1 MFGSARS
8 KYSILND
15 TSLLE
20 RHKKTGNLDFLGVL
34 YHRYMHLVYGVALKY
49 LKDREQSKD
58 AVMQIFEI
66 LVDKVPDQDIRNFK
80 SWLYVVTKNHCLGI
94 IRNKPAL
101 ERIDNLFME
110 SDELIHHNGERQDQ
124 HKELMSRAM
133 ENLSE
138 HQHIC
143 IKMFYYQSMSY
154 QQIAQET
161 GYGLK
166 KVKSYIQNGKRNLKI
181 YLEEHGRG

>member
-1 MFGSARS
+1 MFGSAKFR
-8 KYSILND
+8 YSMLDD

-20 RHKKTGNLDFLGVL
+20 RFRKTGDLEFLGAL

-58 AVMQIFEI
+58 AVMQIFET
-66 LVDKVPDQDIRNFK
+66 LVEKVPDQDIRNFK
-80 SWLYVVTKNHCLGI
+80 PWLYVVTKNHCLGI
-94 IRNKPAL
+94 LRKKPVM
-101 ERIDNLFME
+101 ERIDSLFME
-110 SDELIHHNGERQDQ
+110 SDEISHLNGERQEQ
-124 HKELMSRAM
+124 HGQLMSRAL

-138 HQHIC
+138 HQHLC

-161 GYGLK
+161 GYDLN

-181 YLEEHGRG
+181 YLEQNGKG